1 MVHREDRQR
10 RGEPIVA
17 KRQLGRGGLHDRRAS
32 GAPLAD
38 HRHRG
43 LDGDDRA
50 IRWLV
55 GAGAGSYVHD
65 GFSLVKRA
73 RDRRGQ
79 TRIGAAMLLVADP
92 DLVVELRHP
101 EAQIDQAKVNM
112 GTDGPP
118 SVGLKTTF
126 TRWPMR
132 MASRSQ
138 STMFVIIVTPSSR
151 VT

>member
-1 MVHREDRQR
+1 ESVVAKGQVVR
-10 RGEPIVA
+10 RG
-17 KRQLGRGGLHDRRAS
+17 LDHGCRAR
-32 GAPLAD
+32 APLAD
-38 HRHRG
+38 HGHRG
-43 LDGDDRA
+43 LDGHHGAVRRFIRA
-50 IRWLV
+50 
-55 GAGAGSYVHD
+55 GAGADVHD
-65 GFSLVKRA
+65 ALDAIQRL

-79 TRIGAAMLLVADP
+79 ARIGTATLLIADP

-101 EAQIDQAKVNM
+101 RRGARSVDASADQARVNM
-112 GTDGPP
+112 GTGGPP

-138 STMFVIIVTPSSR
+138 STMFVIIVTPSSS